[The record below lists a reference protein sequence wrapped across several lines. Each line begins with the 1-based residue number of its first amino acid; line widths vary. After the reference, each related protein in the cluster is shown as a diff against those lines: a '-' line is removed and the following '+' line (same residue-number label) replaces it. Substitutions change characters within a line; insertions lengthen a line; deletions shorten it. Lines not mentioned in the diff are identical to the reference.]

1 MSDTLKKEITD
12 MLMEIDD
19 SIDYEEETHLVDDH
33 LLDSFGIITLIADLD
48 DRYGVSVNAAELVP
62 ENLNSVDAICE
73 MVRKLKA

>member
-19 SIDYEEETHLVDDH
+19 SIDYEEETHLVDEH
-33 LLDSFGIITLIADLD
+33 LLDSFGIITLIADLK

>member
-33 LLDSFGIITLIADLD
+33 LLDSFRIITLIADLE

>member
-33 LLDSFGIITLIADLD
+33 LLDSFGIITLIADLE

>member
-33 LLDSFGIITLIADLD
+33 LLDSFGIITLIADLP
-48 DRYGVSVNAAELVP
+48 SL
-62 ENLNSVDAICE
+62 S
-73 MVRKLKA
+73 RKT

>member
-33 LLDSFGIITLIADLD
+33 LLDYFGIITLIADLE

>member
-1 MSDTLKKEITD
+1 MSDTLKKEITG

-33 LLDSFGIITLIADLD
+33 LLDSFGIITLIADLE

>member
-1 MSDTLKKEITD
+1 M
-12 MLMEIDD
+12 
-19 SIDYEEETHLVDDH
+19 DDH
-33 LLDSFGIITLIADLD
+33 LLDSFGIITLIADLE

>member
-33 LLDSFGIITLIADLD
+33 LLDSFGIITLIADLE

-73 MVRKLKA
+73 MVQKLKA

>member
-33 LLDSFGIITLIADLD
+33 LLDSFGIITLIADLE
-48 DRYGVSVNAAELVP
+48 DRYGVSVKAAELVP